1 MLRYVAFLRGINLG
15 RRRLEMGRLRGH
27 FEELGLEDVETF
39 LASGNVVFRAA
50 PGSQSALEARIE
62 AHLAGALGYEVDT
75 FLRSL
80 AELEEV
86 ARFDGLPPGEGGGW
100 TPHVVF
106 LREPAGESVV
116 QRLRELE
123 TEDDRFVARGREVY
137 WLRRGGLTDSVV
149 SAADLARALGGA
161 THTMRNLNTVRR
173 IVQKFAP

>member
-15 RRRLEMGRLRGH
+15 RRRLDMGRLRRH
-27 FEELGLEDVETF
+27 FEELRLEDVETF

-50 PGSQSALEARIE
+50 PESQSALEARIE
-62 AHLAGALGYEVDT
+62 AHLGGSLGYEVDT

-86 ARFDGLPPGEGGGW
+86 ARFDAFPAGEREGW

-106 LREPAGESVV
+106 LREPVGELVI

-123 TEDDRFVARGREVY
+123 TEDDRFVAQGREVY

-149 SAADLARALGGA
+149 AAADLARALGGA
-161 THTMRNLNTVRR
+161 SHTIRNLNTVRR